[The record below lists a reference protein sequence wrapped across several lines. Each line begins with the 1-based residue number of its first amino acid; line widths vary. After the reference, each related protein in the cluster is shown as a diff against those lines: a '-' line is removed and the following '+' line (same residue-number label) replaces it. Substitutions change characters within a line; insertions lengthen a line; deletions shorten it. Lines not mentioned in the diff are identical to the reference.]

1 MIYRLIKQTEIIWWT
16 DCGWEPDMKDDFELL
31 YAQHQEVQG
40 LEIIFYDT
48 IAFKNRLWNAF
59 LPTL

>member
-31 YAQHQEVQG
+31 SAQHQEVQG
-40 LEIIFYDT
+40 LEIIFSDT
-48 IAFKNRLWNAF
+48 IAF
-59 LPTL
+59 